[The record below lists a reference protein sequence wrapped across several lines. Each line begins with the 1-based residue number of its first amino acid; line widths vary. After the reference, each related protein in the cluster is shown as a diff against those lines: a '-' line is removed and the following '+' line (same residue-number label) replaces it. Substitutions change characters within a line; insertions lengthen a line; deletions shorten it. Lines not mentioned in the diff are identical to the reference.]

1 MQPSIYP
8 LHYLLKECRVAVKS
22 KADYQL
28 PVLPECLHQCKR
40 CGTVFDCEAGTCGQP
55 FESGYCKICAS
66 PAAIA
71 MNFVPMAN

>member
-1 MQPSIYP
+1 M
-8 LHYLLKECRVAVKS
+8 
-22 KADYQL
+22 
-28 PVLPECLHQCKR
+28 PECLHQCKR
-40 CGTVFDCEAGTCGQP
+40 CGTVYDCEADRCGQP